1 MTTGGAM
8 KVSYVR
14 YLDTYPIGRR
24 RRLLL
29 LMAVLASLITSYEAA
44 IAPVVPL
51 LLEDLGMTLPLY
63 GAISAAAAMAGAVSG
78 ILAGR
83 LADKVG
89 RVRLLVPSMLLTAL
103 LCFTMTLVTAPGELL
118 TVRIVLSFV
127 DGIAIACTASLVRDF
142 SPRMGRATAF
152 GFWTWGPVG
161 ANFLSA
167 AVASATLPLLLTW
180 QSQFYIMAAVSF

>member
-1 MTTGGAM
+1 MTGESM

-14 YLDTYPIGRR
+14 YLDSYPTGRK

-29 LMAVLASLITSYEAA
+29 LMAVLASLITSYEAV

-63 GAISAAAAMAGAVSG
+63 GAIAAAAAIAGAVSG

-89 RVRLLVPSMLLTAL
+89 RVRLLVPSMLLTAV
-103 LCFTMTLVTAPGELL
+103 LCF
-118 TVRIVLSFV
+118 
-127 DGIAIACTASLVRDF
+127 
-142 SPRMGRATAF
+142 
-152 GFWTWGPVG
+152 
-161 ANFLSA
+161 
-167 AVASATLPLLLTW
+167 
-180 QSQFYIMAAVSF
+180 